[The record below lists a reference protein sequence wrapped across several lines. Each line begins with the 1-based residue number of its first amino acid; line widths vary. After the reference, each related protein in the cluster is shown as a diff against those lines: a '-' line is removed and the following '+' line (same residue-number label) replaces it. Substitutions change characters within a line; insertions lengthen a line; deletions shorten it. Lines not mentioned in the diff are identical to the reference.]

1 MTPSNVNLSNNW
13 FIWALLTVCLFIF
26 LVLYGLSSRRRYTSG
41 KTKEPWW
48 LVSIQTGNQTYNHII
63 WYYFISHISWGD
75 YFCIQ
80 RCGSAVSVAAGV
92 EPAVNRY
99 KEAWSENNP
108 AHVPSCGPSP
118 VYKPAA
124 SPPSKPIRTEPSSPV
139 APPPHC
145 IQGALRHPDF
155 QHNGERLI
163 SIIISGL
170 QQIIISGLL
179 FDKMLTDQNI
189 YQQKFDNWWLI
200 DNDIGGVTSY
210 FCCLC

>member
-1 MTPSNVNLSNNW
+1 MYFMVCPPGGAILVGKLKSNDDSSPSKQQV
-13 FIWALLTVCLFIF
+13 IKHIII
-26 LVLYGLSSRRRYTSG
+26 LYG
-41 KTKEPWW
+41 
-48 LVSIQTGNQTYNHII
+48 II
-63 WYYFISHISWGD
+63 LYHDIWGD

-92 EPAVNRY
+92 EPAVNTLVRY

-108 AHVPSCGPSP
+108 AHVTSCGPSP

-179 FDKMLTDQNI
+179 LDKMLTDQNI
-189 YQQKFDNWWLI
+189 YQQFDN
-200 DNDIGGVTSY
+200 Y
-210 FCCLC
+210 